1 MKRVLLGMSGG
12 VDSSVSALL
21 LKEMGYEVIGITLEL
36 FAGSCCN
43 IDTNTDA
50 KNVCKTIGIP
60 HITYNLKDQFKC
72 RVIDN
77 FIDE

>member
-50 KNVCKTIGIP
+50 KNVCN
-60 HITYNLKDQFKC
+60 NLN
-72 RVIDN
+72 V
-77 FIDE
+77 E

>member
-1 MKRVLLGMSGG
+1 MNNKKVLILG
-12 VDSSVSALL
+12 VASVQMDAILQ

-50 KNVCKTIGIP
+50 KNVCKKEYTRRI
-60 HITYNLKDQFKC
+60 Y
-72 RVIDN
+72 
-77 FIDE
+77 

>member
-50 KNVCKTIGIP
+50 KNVCKKEYTRRI
-60 HITYNLKDQFKC
+60 Y
-72 RVIDN
+72 
-77 FIDE
+77 